1 MPHRPGHDHPS
12 AGAPKGVIQTAKPP
26 RRLEVT
32 RRDGGCL
39 AGYHWPGPGPSL
51 LLIPGSW
58 SDYRQFDAV
67 RAHLNK
73 DLNLAILELPG
84 HGRSWP
90 PTIDGTIEG
99 FARET
104 LRLTDEMGWNCWFAG
119 GHSIGG
125 MIAIELAGQ
134 RPRELAGA
142 ISLEG
147 WTHHEVLRQ
156 AFSGRVDTTLS
167 EELERQRL
175 AARGQTLRR
184 LNPGQIAAFR
194 SIWQRWD
201 GLPIL
206 ESTSVPVLEVWGDRN
221 RPRPSRRQMRIPQR
235 ANIRLRWVAGASHSL
250 PLERPQEV
258 AEAINRFVFS
268 VGAP

>member
-1 MPHRPGHDHPS
+1 MIATGN
-12 AGAPKGVIQTAKPP
+12 PP
-26 RRLEVT
+26 RSLEIE

-67 RAHLNK
+67 RAHLDK

-90 PTIDGTIEG
+90 PTMDGTIEG
-99 FARET
+99 LTRET
-104 LRLTDEMGWNCWFAG
+104 LRLTDQMGWKSWFAG

-134 RPRELAGA
+134 RTRELAGV

-147 WTHHEVLRQ
+147 WTHHQVLGQ
-156 AFSGRVDTTLS
+156 AFSGQVDTTLS
-167 EELERQRL
+167 EELEQQRL
-175 AARGQTLRR
+175 EARGQTLRR
-184 LNPGQIAAFR
+184 LNQGQI
-194 SIWQRWD
+194 
-201 GLPIL
+201 
-206 ESTSVPVLEVWGDRN
+206 
-221 RPRPSRRQMRIPQR
+221 
-235 ANIRLRWVAGASHSL
+235 
-250 PLERPQEV
+250 
-258 AEAINRFVFS
+258 
-268 VGAP
+268 

>member
-1 MPHRPGHDHPS
+1 MISTGN
-12 AGAPKGVIQTAKPP
+12 PP
-26 RRLEVT
+26 RFLEIK
-32 RRDGGCL
+32 RRDGGRL

-58 SDYRQFDAV
+58 SDFRQFDAV
-67 RAHLNK
+67 RAQLDK

-90 PTIDGTIEG
+90 PTLAGTVED

-104 LRLTDEMGWNCWFAG
+104 LRLTDEMGWKSWFAG

-134 RPRELAGA
+134 RPRELAGV

-147 WTHHEVLRQ
+147 WTHHQVLRQ
-156 AFSGRVDTTLS
+156 AFSGQVDTTLS
-167 EELERQRL
+167 EELEQQRL
-175 AARGQTLRR
+175 EARRQTLSR
-184 LNPGQIAAFR
+184 LNQSQIAAFR
-194 SIWQRWD
+194 SIWRRWD

-206 ESTSVPVLEVWGDRN
+206 EATSVPVLEVWGDRN
-221 RPRPSRRQMRIPQR
+221 RPRPSRRQMRIPER
-235 ANIRLRWVAGASHSL
+235 ANIQLRWVSGASHSL

-258 AEAINRFVFS
+258 AQAINRFVFPDP
-268 VGAP
+268 AP

>member
-1 MPHRPGHDHPS
+1 MISTGN
-12 AGAPKGVIQTAKPP
+12 PP
-26 RRLEVT
+26 RFLEIK
-32 RRDGGCL
+32 RRDGGRL
-39 AGYHWPGPGPSL
+39 ASYHWPGPGPSL

-67 RAHLNK
+67 RARLDK

-90 PTIDGTIEG
+90 PTLQGNIED

-104 LRLTDEMGWNCWFAG
+104 LRLTDTMGWKSWFAG

-134 RPRELAGA
+134 FPRKLAGV

-147 WTHHEVLRQ
+147 WTHHEVLSQ
-156 AFSGRVDTTLS
+156 AFSGQVDTTLS
-167 EELERQRL
+167 EELEQQRL
-175 AARGQTLRR
+175 EARRQTLRR
-184 LNPGQIAAFR
+184 LNQGQIAAFR

-206 ESTSVPVLEVWGDRN
+206 EATSVPVLEVWGDRN
-221 RPRPSRRQMRIPQR
+221 RPRPSRRQMRIPER
-235 ANIRLRWVAGASHSL
+235 ANIQLQWVAGASHSL

-258 AEAINRFVFS
+258 AEAINRFVFPDP
-268 VGAP
+268 AP

>member
-1 MPHRPGHDHPS
+1 MIATGN
-12 AGAPKGVIQTAKPP
+12 PP
-26 RRLEVT
+26 WLLEVK
-32 RRDGGCL
+32 RRDGGRL

-67 RAHLNK
+67 RGHLDK
-73 DLNLAILELPG
+73 ELNLAILELPG
-84 HGRSWP
+84 HGRSRP
-90 PTIDGTIEG
+90 PTLQGTIED

-104 LRLTDEMGWNCWFAG
+104 LRLTDEMGWRSWVAG

-134 RPRELAGA
+134 RPRELAGV

-147 WTHHEVLRQ
+147 WTHHDVLRQ
-156 AFSGRVDTTLS
+156 AFSGQVDTTLS
-167 EELERQRL
+167 EDLERQRL
-175 AARGQTLRR
+175 QARGQTLCR
-184 LNPGQIAAFR
+184 LSQRQIAAFR

-206 ESTSVPVLEVWGDRN
+206 ESTSIPVLEVWGDRN
-221 RPRPSRRQMRIPQR
+221 RPRPSRRRMRIPER
-235 ANIRLRWVAGASHSL
+235 DNIQLHWVAGASHSL

-258 AEAINRFVFS
+258 AEAINRFVHS
-268 VGAP
+268 VRAP

>member
-1 MPHRPGHDHPS
+1 MIATGTPPGL
-12 AGAPKGVIQTAKPP
+12 
-26 RRLEVT
+26 LELK
-32 RRDGGCL
+32 RRDGGRL
-39 AGYHWPGPGPSL
+39 VGYHWPGAGPSL

-67 RAHLNK
+67 RTHLAKNL
-73 DLNLAILELPG
+73 DLAILELPG

-90 PTIDGTIEG
+90 PTLHGTIED
-99 FARET
+99 FAREA
-104 LRLTDEMGWNCWFAG
+104 LRLTDEMGWRSWVAG

-134 RPRELAGA
+134 RPRELAGV

-147 WTHHEVLRQ
+147 WTHHEVLRD
-156 AFSGRVDTTLS
+156 AFSGQVDTTLS
-167 EELERQRL
+167 QDLERQRL
-175 AARGQTLRR
+175 EARRQTLCR

-221 RPRPSRRQMRIPQR
+221 RPRPSLRRMRIPER
-235 ANIRLRWVAGASHSL
+235 DNIQLRWVAGASHSL

-258 AEAINRFVFS
+258 AEAINRFVNS
-268 VGAP
+268 LEVP

>member
-1 MPHRPGHDHPS
+1 MI
-12 AGAPKGVIQTAKPP
+12 ATANPP

-32 RRDGGCL
+32 RRDGGCM
-39 AGYHWPGPGPSL
+39 ACYQWPASGPSL

-67 RAHLNK
+67 RGPLAK
-73 DLNLAILELPG
+73 DLNLAIVELPG

-90 PTIDGTIEG
+90 PTLEGTIEG
-99 FARET
+99 FAREA
-104 LRLTDEMGWNCWFAG
+104 LCVIAELGWKSWVAG

-125 MIAIELAGQ
+125 MIAIELARQ
-134 RPRELAGA
+134 RPRELGGV

-156 AFSGRVDTTLS
+156 AFSGQVDTTLS

-175 AARGQTLRR
+175 QARGQTLCR
-184 LNPGQIAAFR
+184 LNPAQIAAFR
-194 SIWQRWD
+194 SIWRRWD

-206 ESTSVPVLEVWGDRN
+206 ESTSIPVLEVWGDRN
-221 RPRPSRRQMRIPQR
+221 RPRPNRRQMRIPER
-235 ANIRLRWVAGASHSL
+235 ANIQLRWVAGASHSL
-250 PLERPQEV
+250 PLERPREV
-258 AEAINRFVFS
+258 AAAINRFVFS
-268 VGAP
+268 VRAS

>member
-1 MPHRPGHDHPS
+1 MIATGN
-12 AGAPKGVIQTAKPP
+12 PP
-26 RRLEVT
+26 RSLEIE

-67 RAHLNK
+67 RAHLDK

-90 PTIDGTIEG
+90 PTLQGTIED
-99 FARET
+99 FAREA
-104 LRLTDEMGWNCWFAG
+104 LRLTDELGWRSWFAG

-134 RPRELAGA
+134 RPRELAGV

-147 WTHHEVLRQ
+147 WTHHQVLRQ
-156 AFSGRVDTTLS
+156 AFSGQVDTTLS
-167 EELERQRL
+167 EELEQQRL
-175 AARGQTLRR
+175 EARGHTLRR
-184 LNPGQIAAFR
+184 MNPGQISAFR

-201 GLPIL
+201 GFPIL
-206 ESTSVPVLEVWGDRN
+206 ESTSAPVLEVWGDRN
-221 RPRPSRRQMRIPQR
+221 RPRPSRRQMRIPER
-235 ANIRLRWVAGASHSL
+235 ANIHLRWVAGASHSL
-250 PLERPQEV
+250 PLERPQEA
-258 AEAINRFVFS
+258 AEAINQFVFS
-268 VGAP
+268 VSAP